1 MVAGANGA
9 YGVPV
14 LRQSVGYKQGL
25 ENVLIQSQ
33 RMVER
38 NAMEAEQL
46 WGSVLTRPAAIKV
59 HKNEQFIVWMEWM
72 P

>member
-9 YGVPV
+9 YGVFV

-33 RMVER
+33 RMAER

-46 WGSVLTRPAAIKV
+46 
-59 HKNEQFIVWMEWM
+59 
-72 P
+72 

>member
-9 YGVPV
+9 YGVFV

-33 RMVER
+33 RMAER
-38 NAMEAEQL
+38 NAMVAEQL
-46 WGSVLTRPAAIKV
+46 
-59 HKNEQFIVWMEWM
+59 
-72 P
+72 

>member
-9 YGVPV
+9 YGVFV

-33 RMVER
+33 HLVER
-38 NAMEAEQL
+38 NAMVSEQL
-46 WGSVLTRPAAIKV
+46 WGSVLTRPAAMKV
-59 HKNEQFIVWMEWM
+59 HKNE
-72 P
+72 